1 MKVKEIMSRDIKS
14 VSPDLSAK
22 EALNILFELKIS
34 GLPVLD
40 KDGKLL
46 GMFTEKEVL
55 KAILPTYVDHK
66 GVMIY
71 IEDVRALKNRIMMLE
86 KLTVKEVMR
95 KEVVVV
101 NEDISINEVARIML
115 TEKVRRIPVVDK
127 EKKVVGIIA
136 RSDILNTF
144 IKSL

>member
-1 MKVKEIMSRDIKS
+1 MSKDIKS

-127 EKKVVGIIA
+127 EKRVVGIVA